1 MAFASPVL
9 QRVPARLLSVC
20 GYGMDLKRTVL
31 VAPGG
36 TYGVTRE
43 PTDAVGT
50 FSLTLRNL
58 VPGSAV
64 QVQTAAGAPLYNA
77 TAAGTV
83 LLVPLT
89 AFAPGSALND
99 LQVKVRKGSAAPFYQ
114 PWSTQVQ
121 AEPGAASIFV
131 SQTPDE

>member
-1 MAFASPVL
+1 MVFASPIL
-9 QRVPARLLSVC
+9 QRVPARQMSIS
-20 GYGMDLKRTVL
+20 GYGMVLKRTAL
-31 VAPGG
+31 VVPGG

-43 PTDAVGT
+43 PTDAVGA
-50 FSLTLRNL
+50 FALTLNNL

-77 TAAGTV
+77 TAAGST

-89 AFAPGSALND
+89 AYAAGSPLND
-99 LQVKVRKGSAAPFYQ
+99 LQIKVRKGSSAPYYQ
-114 PWSTQVQ
+114 PWTTFVQ
-121 AEPGAASIFV
+121 AAPGAASIFV

>member
-1 MAFASPVL
+1 MAFASPIL

-20 GYGMDLKRTVL
+20 GYGMALKRTVL
-31 VAPGG
+31 IAPGG

-83 LLVPLT
+83 DTLLL
-89 AFAPGSALND
+89 PG
-99 LQVKVRKGSAAPFYQ
+99 
-114 PWSTQVQ
+114 
-121 AEPGAASIFV
+121 
-131 SQTPDE
+131 